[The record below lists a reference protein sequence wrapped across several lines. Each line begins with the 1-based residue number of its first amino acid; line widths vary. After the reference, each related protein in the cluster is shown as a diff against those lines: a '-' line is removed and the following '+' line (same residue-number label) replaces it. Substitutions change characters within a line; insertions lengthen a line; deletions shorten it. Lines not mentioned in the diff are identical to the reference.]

1 MTACE
6 CPLHDSGY
14 GAHGPRQSD
23 DGTIAPAGSGGS
35 TIFTPDESIAAL
47 RYMNETYG
55 HGIWGEYGF
64 KNAFNPGIGWFSP
77 TYISID
83 QGVILTMI
91 ENHRSGIVWNLFMQ
105 NDCAKKAILK
115 AGFVNRGDLNR
126 DGVITPADVVLALKL
141 AVTGEYDPIGDMN
154 DDRRI
159 SSLDALMI
167 L

>member
-1 MTACE
+1 M
-6 CPLHDSGY
+6 
-14 GAHGPRQSD
+14 
-23 DGTIAPAGSGGS
+23 
-35 TIFTPDESIAAL
+35 PDESIAAL